1 MNINAIRAALATMK
15 LLLVRNTCRKIC
27 LLSFPTLN
35 LFLFFKEIQ
44 LLLRLKAWFM
54 KMDSLQKI
62 TDDAVKELSEQCP
75 RLHYVCLSNC
85 PNLTDA
91 SLVTLAQHCPLLS
104 VLECVACTHFT
115 DAGFQALAKVSWSSW
130 LIRLAVLRNRPPAS
144 RQRVSFSRFRTADC
158 WRRWI
163 WRSAF

>member
-1 MNINAIRAALATMK
+1 
-15 LLLVRNTCRKIC
+15 
-27 LLSFPTLN
+27 
-35 LFLFFKEIQ
+35 
-44 LLLRLKAWFM
+44 M

-62 TDDAVKELSEQCP
+62 TDDAVRELSEQCP

-115 DAGFQALAKVSWSSW
+115 DAGFQALAKVSF
-130 LIRLAVLRNRPPAS
+130 IVTDTAVCFETGHQVS